1 MEGNVSFTVEQM
13 KLEQNGFMHMGIWN
27 GKNW

>member
-1 MEGNVSFTVEQM
+1 MEGNVSFTIERM
-13 KLEQNGFMHMGIWN
+13 KLEQNGCRHMGIWN